1 MLGRD
6 LESTDETQTLDQTLR
21 QLSESMS
28 TTTEAARQLGL
39 DDPDSVPQQLATVEQ
54 GANLLADSSRALA
67 IGTQLLVDQ
76 TKAMGGGL
84 DQASAFL
91 LAMKRDAASPQAA
104 GLYIPPEILTQ
115 PEFKKAADLFVSP
128 DGHSARYMVQTALN
142 PFDTGAMDQVEQI
155 IKTAESSRPN
165 TTLSDAKISL
175 VGFSAL
181 QNDIRNYY
189 NADIQFIIVVTLIVV
204 FLILAVLLRSLVAPI
219 YLVGSVILSYMSAL
233 GIGVL
238 FFQFIL
244 GQQISWSVPGM
255 TFLVL
260 VAVGADY
267 NLLLI
272 SRIRDEAGRGVRTGV
287 IRTVGATGGVITS
300 AGLIFA
306 ASMMGLT
313 FSSLAAVVQIGFII
327 GVGLLLDTFL
337 VRTVTVP
344 ATAVLLGRANW
355 WPSKTAPGMH
365 KPVKRPRVAHQA
377 PVADTVVEDTSD
389 PVPSLVGAGLQDD
402 DDAYEHR
409 LKGCNGA

>member
-1 MLGRD
+1 
-6 LESTDETQTLDQTLR
+6 
-21 QLSESMS
+21 
-28 TTTEAARQLGL
+28 
-39 DDPDSVPQQLATVEQ
+39 
-54 GANLLADSSRALA
+54 
-67 IGTQLLVDQ
+67 
-76 TKAMGGGL
+76 
-84 DQASAFL
+84 
-91 LAMKRDAASPQAA
+91 
-104 GLYIPPEILTQ
+104 
-115 PEFKKAADLFVSP
+115 
-128 DGHSARYMVQTALN
+128 
-142 PFDTGAMDQVEQI
+142 
-155 IKTAESSRPN
+155 
-165 TTLSDAKISL
+165 
-175 VGFSAL
+175 
-181 QNDIRNYY
+181 
-189 NADIQFIIVVTLIVV
+189 
-204 FLILAVLLRSLVAPI
+204 
-219 YLVGSVILSYMSAL
+219 
-233 GIGVL
+233 
-238 FFQFIL
+238 
-244 GQQISWSVPGM
+244 M

>member
-1 MLGRD
+1 
-6 LESTDETQTLDQTLR
+6 
-21 QLSESMS
+21 MS
-28 TTTEAARQLGL
+28 TTTEAARQMGL

-189 NADIQFIIVVTLIVV
+189 NADI
-204 FLILAVLLRSLVAPI
+204 
-219 YLVGSVILSYMSAL
+219 
-233 GIGVL
+233 
-238 FFQFIL
+238 
-244 GQQISWSVPGM
+244 
-255 TFLVL
+255 
-260 VAVGADY
+260 
-267 NLLLI
+267 
-272 SRIRDEAGRGVRTGV
+272 
-287 IRTVGATGGVITS
+287 
-300 AGLIFA
+300 
-306 ASMMGLT
+306 
-313 FSSLAAVVQIGFII
+313 
-327 GVGLLLDTFL
+327 
-337 VRTVTVP
+337 
-344 ATAVLLGRANW
+344 
-355 WPSKTAPGMH
+355 
-365 KPVKRPRVAHQA
+365 
-377 PVADTVVEDTSD
+377 
-389 PVPSLVGAGLQDD
+389 
-402 DDAYEHR
+402 
-409 LKGCNGA
+409 